1 MTRPLLGWDMET
13 PRRGRKAPT
22 RRSVLAGTGALAL
35 SALSGCAG
43 GIGGDDGGSDG
54 PGGSTTDGTGTESTT
69 SDAPTLGEHP
79 AAAGLQSQPTRG
91 PDPFEAEAVIIAF
104 EDPSCHRCRAFEQQT
119 VPRIESELVA
129 TGRGAFVFR
138 GYPVIY
144 PWGKPATQALE
155 STYARDADAHWAL
168 KGHYFDEQSSFTES
182 NVLDRTR
189 EFLDSET
196 DLDAQAVVA
205 DAEAS
210 AHDAEVQS
218 DLAAGME
225 AGAGG
230 TTPSVFL
237 FKDGRY
243 RTMAAGSV
251 SYSVVANALGL

>member
-1 MTRPLLGWDMET
+1 MET
-13 PRRGRKAPT
+13 PRRGQNAPT
-22 RRSVLAGTGALAL
+22 RRSVLAGMGALTL
-35 SALSGCAG
+35 SALAGCAG
-43 GIGGDDGGSDG
+43 GIGGDDGSGGGNGPSGSQ
-54 PGGSTTDGTGTESTT
+54 TTDETGTESTT
-69 SDAPTLGEHP
+69 PDAPTLEEHP
-79 AAAGLQSQPTRG
+79 AAAGLESQPTRG

-119 VPRIESELVA
+119 VPQIESELVA
-129 TGRGAFVFR
+129 SGRAAFVFR

-144 PWGKPATQALE
+144 PWGKPATQAIE

-168 KGHYFDEQSSFTES
+168 KDHYFAEQSSFTES

-196 DLDAQAVVA
+196 DLDAEAVVA
-205 DAEAS
+205 DAEAK
-210 AHDAEVQS
+210 AYDAEVQS
-218 DLAAGME
+218 DLSAGMD

-243 RTMAAGSV
+243 RTKAAGSV
-251 SYSVVANALGL
+251 SYSVVTNALGL